1 MVPAMQGRQLPGSE
15 LCSCPGPKDRRWDGR
30 GSEPPPE
37 AGSLGKAAPGQ
48 SLDCR
53 GGRKNVKLQ
62 CTGLRVPRA
71 TKKQAARPGRWCH
84 NRLQQM
90 GSFLRKLRGR
100 TACPSLL
107 SFLFHL
113 YAFPVHALLPSALP
127 AQVWEAAE
135 VQGVESRA
143 SQPRMLQPQLR
154 AAVLQPTLLESI
166 PHPTLCSAAAM
177 QKEGELRGEHQMRTD
192 LHAGRWDAPFP
203 ALSFLLSEEEDLSYQ
218 EPLLPA
224 CRQRLCLP

>member
-1 MVPAMQGRQLPGSE
+1 MDGVQSHHQKLAAWERQP
-15 LCSCPGPKDRRWDGR
+15 
-30 GSEPPPE
+30 
-37 AGSLGKAAPGQ
+37 PGQ

-84 NRLQQM
+84 NQLQQM

-135 VQGVESRA
+135 VQGGE
-143 SQPRMLQPQLR
+143 Q
-154 AAVLQPTLLESI
+154 SI
-166 PHPTLCSAAAM
+166 PAQDAAATAQSSCTTAHAAGIHPSPHTVLCSS
-177 QKEGELRGEHQMRTD
+177 
-192 LHAGRWDAPFP
+192 HAKGR
-203 ALSFLLSEEEDLSYQ
+203 
-218 EPLLPA
+218 
-224 CRQRLCLP
+224 

>member
-1 MVPAMQGRQLPGSE
+1 MGWCQPCREGNSQARSCALVLAPRTGGGMDGVQSHHQKLAAWERQP
-15 LCSCPGPKDRRWDGR
+15 
-30 GSEPPPE
+30 
-37 AGSLGKAAPGQ
+37 PGQ

-135 VQGVESRA
+135 VQGGE
-143 SQPRMLQPQLR
+143 Q
-154 AAVLQPTLLESI
+154 SI
-166 PHPTLCSAAAM
+166 PAQDAAATAQSSCTTAHAAGIHPSPHTVLCSS
-177 QKEGELRGEHQMRTD
+177 
-192 LHAGRWDAPFP
+192 HAKGR
-203 ALSFLLSEEEDLSYQ
+203 
-218 EPLLPA
+218 
-224 CRQRLCLP
+224 

>member
-1 MVPAMQGRQLPGSE
+1 MQGRQLPGSE

-37 AGSLGKAAPGQ
+37 AGSLGKAASGQ
-48 SLDCR
+48 SLDYR

-135 VQGVESRA
+135 VQGGE
-143 SQPRMLQPQLR
+143 Q
-154 AAVLQPTLLESI
+154 SI
-166 PHPTLCSAAAM
+166 PAQDAAATAQSSCTTAHAAGIHPSPHTVLCSS
-177 QKEGELRGEHQMRTD
+177 
-192 LHAGRWDAPFP
+192 HAKGR
-203 ALSFLLSEEEDLSYQ
+203 
-218 EPLLPA
+218 
-224 CRQRLCLP
+224 